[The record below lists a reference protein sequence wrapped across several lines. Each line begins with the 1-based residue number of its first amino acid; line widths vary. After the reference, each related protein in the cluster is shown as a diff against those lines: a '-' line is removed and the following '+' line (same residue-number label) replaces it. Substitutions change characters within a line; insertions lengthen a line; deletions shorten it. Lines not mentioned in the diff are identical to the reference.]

1 MIERVIKNSID
12 EFNELRSPKATA
24 ELISDKKKGFEIKFT
39 GSFCKTCGFYDYF
52 DDLRIILEDNGL
64 KTKIGKIKE
73 IEEGAI
79 VKFMKSKNNN

>member
-1 MIERVIKNSID
+1 MNIIKKSID

-24 ELISDKKKGFEIKFT
+24 ELISSKNTFFEIKFT

-52 DDLRIILEDNGL
+52 DDLRIVLEEKGL

-79 VKFMKSKNNN
+79 VKFVKSRIITK